1 MSDVLFLQFMSE
13 FFYRLWNTPYENYLN
28 NTNVIDLSFEF
39 PFFGKKFTTIDIGQG
54 LPKVEMKSLLTPGS
68 NSTNLN
74 AYGAIHLFQHDWS
87 LFHGAALGTT
97 VTIKIY
103 ESTHFI
109 MIKWL
114 NLKMNNEDF
123 GSMSLYL
130 DHTGTF

>member
-1 MSDVLFLQFMSE
+1 M
-13 FFYRLWNTPYENYLN
+13 NK
-28 NTNVIDLSFEF
+28 TNVIDLSFEF
-39 PFFGKKFTTIDIGQG
+39 PFFGKKFTTIYIGQG
-54 LPKVEMKSLLTPGS
+54 LPRVEMKSLLTPGS

-74 AYGAIHLFQHDWS
+74 AYGAIHLFQHDLS
-87 LFHGAALGTT
+87 LWHGKPLSSK

-114 NLKMNNEDF
+114 DLKMNNEVF

-130 DHTGTF
+130 DHTGKSRS